1 MKTDQEI
8 LLEFAAK
15 VKELRITKGVT
26 QQDAYNDTGI
36 HFGRIEQ
43 GKRDVSLTTLVKLA
57 EYFGVSVSK
66 LII

>member
-15 VKELRITKGVT
+15 VKELRNAKDVT
-26 QQDAYNDTGI
+26 QQEAYNDTGI

-57 EYFGVSVSK
+57 EYFRTTIADFV
-66 LII
+66 